1 MMNWIRERKQRRE
14 LAARLLAVVIDQAR
28 RPAFYAT
35 FGVPDTMLGRYEMV
49 CLHAYILLRRLKRVG
64 GQGPQIAQTLHDQI
78 FDDFDVA
85 LREVGLG
92 DMGIGK
98 RMKKLARNLHGR
110 ISAYERGLAAGD
122 EEMDTVLRRNLYAS
136 AEPSDVQ
143 VAAMIGYIRRAR
155 DEVDGCAPE
164 VLWDARPVFPDP
176 EPGSGVAPQEG
187 AT

>member
-85 LREVGLG
+85 LRE
-92 DMGIGK
+92 
-98 RMKKLARNLHGR
+98 R
-110 ISAYERGLAAGD
+110 
-122 EEMDTVLRRNLYAS
+122 
-136 AEPSDVQ
+136 
-143 VAAMIGYIRRAR
+143 
-155 DEVDGCAPE
+155 
-164 VLWDARPVFPDP
+164 
-176 EPGSGVAPQEG
+176 
-187 AT
+187 